1 MFVPDYKNA
10 IPGYTGHRPEA
21 GGDRVDQQQHREP
34 RKQIPGYAGYISGV
48 KSENVFGET
57 YGKTSFMSSC
67 GAIKRG
73 IDQPAGVKFSSMAT
87 NTLINH
93 ADVADQLETVAQIVG
108 VQRGEDMYKKVS
120 NEFIRVLAARFAGPL
135 RKIVSTPFL

>member
-1 MFVPDYKNA
+1 
-10 IPGYTGHRPEA
+10 
-21 GGDRVDQQQHREP
+21 
-34 RKQIPGYAGYISGV
+34 
-48 KSENVFGET
+48 
-57 YGKTSFMSSC
+57 MSSC
-67 GAIKRG
+67 GSIKRG

-120 NEFIRVLAARFAGPL
+120 NEFIRALAARFAGPL
-135 RKIVSTPFL
+135 RKIASTPFL